1 MIKSRTVT
9 VDIETLPI
17 EESTFSQVQGAGN
30 KTDERLKT
38 ALSGD
43 FGRIL
48 CIGYSDE
55 KPGARPTAGV
65 LGWHAESGRFTL
77 DEPQMLTDFWQLM
90 RDFSPARDR
99 LVGHNIFDFDLRF
112 ILKRS
117 RRYGIKPSVDLSFA
131 RYRSQPIYDLMC
143 EWECWAFGA
152 KVSLD
157 RLAQIFSLPTSKTEE
172 ANGSK
177 VFELFEQGRHREIH
191 DYCLRDVKLTRA
203 IYRRMT
209 FADNAAGVER
219 EGAVAGKPL
228 ATRLGLS
235 A

>member
-1 MIKSRTVT
+1 MINSRTVT
-9 VDIETLPI
+9 IDIETLPV
-17 EESTFSQVQGAGN
+17 EDSAFEQAQSSAG
-30 KTDERLKT
+30 KTDNILKT

-55 KPGARPTAGV
+55 QSGNRPTAGV
-65 LGWHAESGRFTL
+65 LGWNPETERFDL
-77 DEPQMLTDFWQLM
+77 DEPRMLTEFWSLM
-90 RDFSPARDR
+90 RGFNPARDR

-157 RLAQIFSLPTSKTEE
+157 RLAQIFSLPTSKSDEV
-172 ANGSK
+172 NGSK
-177 VFELFEQGRHREIH
+177 VFELFEQGRHREIR

-209 FADNAAGVER
+209 FADANKELKAASTIGE
-219 EGAVAGKPL
+219 A
-228 ATRLGLS
+228 ATGLGLS

>member
-1 MIKSRTVT
+1 MINSRTVT
-9 VDIETLPI
+9 IDIETLPV
-17 EESTFSQVQGAGN
+17 EDSAFGQAQSTSG
-30 KTDERLKT
+30 KPEDILKT

-55 KPGARPTAGV
+55 QSGNRPTAGV
-65 LGWHAESGRFTL
+65 LGWNSETERFDL
-77 DEPQMLTDFWQLM
+77 DESQMLTEFWNLL
-90 RDFSPARDR
+90 RGFNPARDR
-99 LVGHNIFDFDLRF
+99 IVGHNIFDFDLRF

-131 RYRSQPIYDLMC
+131 RYRNQPIYDLMC
-143 EWECWAFGA
+143 EWECWAFGS

-157 RLAQIFSLPTSKTEE
+157 RLAQIFSLPTSKSDEV
-172 ANGSK
+172 NGSK
-177 VFELFEQGRHREIH
+177 VFELFEQGRHREIR

-209 FADNAAGVER
+209 FADTNKGLKAPV
-219 EGAVAGKPL
+219 AVSK
-228 ATRLGLS
+228 ATTGFGLS

>member
-1 MIKSRTVT
+1 M
-9 VDIETLPI
+9 
-17 EESTFSQVQGAGN
+17 
-30 KTDERLKT
+30 
-38 ALSGD
+38 
-43 FGRIL
+43 
-48 CIGYSDE
+48 
-55 KPGARPTAGV
+55 
-65 LGWHAESGRFTL
+65 
-77 DEPQMLTDFWQLM
+77 M
-90 RDFSPARDR
+90 RGFNPARDR
-99 LVGHNIFDFDLRF
+99 IVGHNIFDFDLRF

-157 RLAQIFSLPTSKTEE
+157 RLSQIFSLPTSKTEGI
-172 ANGSK
+172 NGAK
-177 VFELFEQGRHREIH
+177 VSELFDQGRHQEIR

-209 FADNAAGVER
+209 FVDCGER
-219 EGAVAGKPL
+219 QKPITAVGASTKE
-228 ATRLGLS
+228 LGLP